1 MIIYFFIF
9 SSGEISHQQQRRGR
23 EFNTE
28 EGDVG
33 EVSPQALQ
41 KCLAAAA
48 RRGVYTAELFQD
60 ITSWV
65 NIDWNQARF
74 K

>member
-48 RRGVYTAELFQD
+48 RRGIYGRVVPGHHELGQHRLEPGQ
-60 ITSWV
+60 V
-65 NIDWNQARF
+65 Q
-74 K
+74 